1 MEELKE
7 GKNIESVENKP
18 PVNLDRGGFA
28 WGFLGFF
35 IPIVGFIL
43 WLVWRDEKPKT
54 AKAVGIGALV
64 SVIIGAVF
72 VVIYFIFLVFI
83 IGMTI
88 ATTS

>member
-7 GKNIESVENKP
+7 GRNIESVENKP

-35 IPIVGFIL
+35 IPIVDFIL

-54 AKAVGIGALV
+54 AKSLGIGALV
-64 SVIIGAVF
+64 GVIIGFIF
-72 VVIYFIFLVFI
+72 VVIYFLI
-83 IGMTI
+83 III
-88 ATTS
+88 AIADL

>member
-1 MEELKE
+1 MD
-7 GKNIESVENKP
+7 ENKDELEI
-18 PVNLDRGGFA
+18 VEEVKIQRKDQDRGGFA
-28 WGFLGFF
+28 WGCLGFC
-35 IPIVGFIL
+35 IPIGGLIL

-64 SVIIGAVF
+64 SAIIGAVF

>member
-54 AKAVGIGALV
+54 AKSLGIAALV
-64 SVIIGAVF
+64 GVIIGF
-72 VVIYFIFLVFI
+72 IFIVIYFLIMMFVL
-83 IGMTI
+83 GMAITNG
-88 ATTS
+88 

>member
-54 AKAVGIGALV
+54 AKSLGIGALV
-64 SVIIGAVF
+64 GVIIGF
-72 VVIYFIFLVFI
+72 IFIVIYFLIMMFVL
-83 IGMTI
+83 GMAITNG
-88 ATTS
+88 

>member
-54 AKAVGIGALV
+54 AKSLGIGALV
-64 SVIIGAVF
+64 GVIIVF
-72 VVIYFIFLVFI
+72 IFIVIYFLIMMFVL
-83 IGMTI
+83 GMAITNG
-88 ATTS
+88 

>member
-7 GKNIESVENKP
+7 GRNIESVENKP

-28 WGFLGFF
+28 WVFLGFF

-54 AKAVGIGALV
+54 AKSLGIGALV
-64 SVIIGAVF
+64 GVIIGFIF
-72 VVIYFIFLVFI
+72 VVIYFLI
-83 IGMTI
+83 III
-88 ATTS
+88 AIADL

>member
-54 AKAVGIGALV
+54 AKSLGIGALV
-64 SVIIGAVF
+64 GVIIGF
-72 VVIYFIFLVFI
+72 TFIVIYFLIMMFVL
-83 IGMTI
+83 GMAITNG
-88 ATTS
+88 

>member
-7 GKNIESVENKP
+7 GRNIESVENKP

-54 AKAVGIGALV
+54 AKSLGIGALV
-64 SVIIGAVF
+64 GVIIGF
-72 VVIYFIFLVFI
+72 IFIVIYFLIMMFVL
-83 IGMTI
+83 GMAITNG
-88 ATTS
+88 

>member
-7 GKNIESVENKP
+7 GRNIESVENKP

-54 AKAVGIGALV
+54 AKSLGIGALV
-64 SVIIGAVF
+64 GVIIGFIF
-72 VVIYFIFLVFI
+72 VVIYFLI
-83 IGMTI
+83 III
-88 ATTS
+88 AIADL

>member
-7 GKNIESVENKP
+7 GRNIESVENKP

-54 AKAVGIGALV
+54 AKPLGIGALV
-64 SVIIGAVF
+64 GVIIGF
-72 VVIYFIFLVFI
+72 IFIVIYFLIMMFVL
-83 IGMTI
+83 GMAITNG
-88 ATTS
+88 

>member
-7 GKNIESVENKP
+7 GRNIESVENKP

-28 WGFLGFF
+28 WGFLVFF

-54 AKAVGIGALV
+54 AKSLGIGALV
-64 SVIIGAVF
+64 GVIIGF
-72 VVIYFIFLVFI
+72 IFIVIYFLIMMFVL
-83 IGMTI
+83 GMAITNG
-88 ATTS
+88 

>member
-54 AKAVGIGALV
+54 AKSLGIGALV
-64 SVIIGAVF
+64 GVIIGFIF
-72 VVIYFIFLVFI
+72 VVIYFLI
-83 IGMTI
+83 III
-88 ATTS
+88 AIADL

>member
-7 GKNIESVENKP
+7 GRNIESVENKP

-35 IPIVGFIL
+35 IPLVGFIL

-54 AKAVGIGALV
+54 AKSLGIGALV
-64 SVIIGAVF
+64 GVIIGFIF
-72 VVIYFIFLVFI
+72 VVIYFLIMMFVL
-83 IGMTI
+83 GMAITNG
-88 ATTS
+88 

>member
-43 WLVWRDEKPKT
+43 WPVGRDEKPKT
-54 AKAVGIGALV
+54 AKSLGIGALV
-64 SVIIGAVF
+64 GVIIGF
-72 VVIYFIFLVFI
+72 IFIVIYFLIMMFVL
-83 IGMTI
+83 GMAITNG
-88 ATTS
+88 